1 MLLVLGNG
9 RRAIDSHAVGRLG
22 VGYQLYLDTLRNE
35 LSTSCFLLRKE
46 TRYYNGLHRRVLRHS
61 LRFKG

>member
-1 MLLVLGNG
+1 MLLVLLVLGNG

-35 LSTSCFLLRKE
+35 LSTSCFLLRK
-46 TRYYNGLHRRVLRHS
+46 
-61 LRFKG
+61 